1 MDLQNEFPEVK
12 GFSARNLWNMKKQ
25 LPTSEQI
32 QRRIELAEEEYK
44 LKIEIIMGKYYNIN
58 KEDQRHEK
66 RD

>member
-1 MDLQNEFPEVK
+1 LSLDLQNEFPEVK

-44 LKIEIIMGKYYNIN
+44 LIKKS
-58 KEDQRHEK
+58 
-66 RD
+66 